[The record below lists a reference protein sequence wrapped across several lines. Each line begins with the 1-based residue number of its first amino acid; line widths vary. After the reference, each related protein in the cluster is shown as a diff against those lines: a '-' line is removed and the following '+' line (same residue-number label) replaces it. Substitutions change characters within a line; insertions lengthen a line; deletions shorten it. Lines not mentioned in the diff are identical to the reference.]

1 MEPIDDL
8 ELKDEQLYPDDA
20 VLKKVLGRSFGAY
33 QGLLKIFE
41 ANDMTHEWRY
51 YRDGKAWLCKVQK
64 KKKTIIWMSARTG
77 FVKAGI
83 YVPVQHLDELLKLD
97 IDQDVKE
104 RIKGSKNIM
113 KSRPCVFDVK
123 NKAVLKDL
131 ETVMKFKSS
140 LK

>member
-1 MEPIDDL
+1 
-8 ELKDEQLYPDDA
+8 
-20 VLKKVLGRSFGAY
+20 
-33 QGLLKIFE
+33 
-41 ANDMTHEWRY
+41 
-51 YRDGKAWLCKVQK
+51 
-64 KKKTIIWMSARTG
+64 
-77 FVKAGI
+77 
-83 YVPVQHLDELLKLD
+83 VQHLDELLKLD

-131 ETVMKFKSS
+131 ETVMKLKMS

>member
-1 MEPIDDL
+1 MEQPDDL
-8 ELKDEQLYPDDA
+8 ELKDERVYPDDA
-20 VLKKVLGRSFGAY
+20 VLRKVLGRSFAAY
-33 QGLLKIFE
+33 QALLELFS
-41 ANDMTHEWRY
+41 ANDMSHEWRY

-83 YVPVQHLDELLKLD
+83 YVPERYLDDLLKLE
-97 IDQDVKE
+97 IDKDTRE
-104 RIKGSKNIM
+104 RITSSETIM

-123 NKAVLKDL
+123 NKKVLKDL
-131 ETVMKFKSS
+131 ELVMKFKIG